1 MGLDRVGFDGESFVK
16 ASSIRELKKSLALM
30 DQAQLMEVCLRL
42 TRFKVDNKELLTY
55 LLDYSSDEQAY
66 AARVCDAIDELF
78 PDTGKMH
85 KKTLRKIVRLMNKW
99 IRYSGDK
106 ETELQVR
113 IHFCQQCIDRNVGL
127 ESCRVK
133 ANLHATQIKKI
144 DKVLEQVHPD
154 LQFDFRSQMQGW

>member
-1 MGLDRVGFDGESFVK
+1 MK
-16 ASSIRELKKSLALM
+16 ASSIRELKKSLSTL
-30 DQAQLMEVCLRL
+30 DHDELMEVCLRM

-78 PDTGKMH
+78 PYTGVTH

-113 IHFCQQCIDRNVGL
+113 IHFCHQCIDRNVGL
-127 ESCRVK
+127 NTCRVK
-133 ANLHATQIKKI
+133 ANLYATQVKKI
-144 DKVLEQVHPD
+144 DKVLEGVHPD
-154 LQFDFRSQMQGW
+154 LQFDFRSQMQGL